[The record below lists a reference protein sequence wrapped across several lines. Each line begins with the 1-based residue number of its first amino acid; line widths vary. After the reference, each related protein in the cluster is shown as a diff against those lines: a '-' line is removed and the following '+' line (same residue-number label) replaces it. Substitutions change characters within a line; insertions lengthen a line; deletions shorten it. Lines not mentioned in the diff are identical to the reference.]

1 MADESTAL
9 ILGASRGL
17 GLALVEEF
25 LGRGHRVIGTVR
37 SPSPALDKA
46 GAAHPGRLEVE
57 TVDITD
63 TNGLRTL
70 RQRLEER
77 SIDVVI
83 VNAGIALSIEKS
95 PAQVDD
101 QDFVA
106 MMLTNALAPV
116 RAIEVLE
123 DLVPADG
130 VLAVMSSE
138 LGSIEMATGFWQLY
152 SASKAALNMLM
163 KSFVSRRAKVPGGDS
178 RAVLLLAPG
187 WVRTDMGGAGALYG
201 IEESIPKVV
210 DVVEASRGVPGLRFV
225 DRFGEI
231 LPW

>member
-1 MADESTAL
+1 MADGSTAL

-17 GLALVEEF
+17 GLALAQEF
-25 LGRGHRVIGTVR
+25 LTRGHHVIGTVR
-37 SPSPALDKA
+37 SPSPALEQA
-46 GAAHPGRLEVE
+46 GADHPGQLEVE

-63 TNGLRTL
+63 AAGLRAL
-70 RQRLEER
+70 RQRLDGR
-77 SIDVVI
+77 RIDVVI

-95 PAQVDD
+95 PAQADD
-101 QDFVA
+101 ADFTA

-116 RAIEVLE
+116 RAIELLE
-123 DLVPADG
+123 DLVPSGG

-138 LGSIEMATGFWQLY
+138 LGSIAMGSGFWQLY

-163 KSFVSRRAKVPGGDS
+163 KSFASRHKDDGRAL
-178 RAVLLLAPG
+178 LLLAPG
-187 WVRTDMGGAGALYG
+187 WVRTDMGGEGALYS

-225 DRFGEI
+225 DRFGKE